1 MSETTKVEVVAA
13 PMSFTGSLGRT
24 LNALWYGKS
33 VAYKATVGW
42 FIVGLIVFYWWTLIF
57 CWYMFFGILL
67 VPYRLIRR
75 SSRKQKIVSKQRSQ
89 QNEIDER
96 RHQEILEVMRKK
108 KD

>member
-1 MSETTKVEVVAA
+1 VNESTKVDVIAA

-24 LNALWYGKS
+24 LNSLWYGKPI
-33 VAYKATVGW
+33 AYKATVGW
-42 FIVGLIVFYWWTLIF
+42 FIVGIIVFYWWIVIF
-57 CWYMFFGILL
+57 CWYMIFGILL

-75 SSRKQKIVSKQRSQ
+75 SSRKQKIVSRERSH

-96 RHQEILEVMRKK
+96 RHQEILETLRNK

>member
-1 MSETTKVEVVAA
+1 MNETTKVDVVAA
-13 PMSFTGSLGRT
+13 PMSFAGSLGRT

-42 FIVGLIVFYWWTLIF
+42 LIVGMIVCYWWTPIF
-57 CWYMFFGILL
+57 CWYMIFGIFL

-75 SSRKQKIVSKQRSQ
+75 SSRKQKIESRQRNQ

-96 RHQEILEVMRKK
+96 RHQEILEVMRNQKN
-108 KD
+108 